1 MFMHSCVHSSFTHSL
16 IHSFIHSFIC
26 SSFLLIIS
34 LFSHFLISF
43 LSSFF
48 LFLLLHFFT
57 HVIRISCTY
66 SHILT
71 HTHAYVISVHLC
83 LTPILF
89 DSAVRILL
97 KQNRRQDRSRTN
109 PAHDPTTMSKNESL
123 PVIKKW
129 NEIKRGGMKIR
140 IM

>member
-1 MFMHSCVHSSFTHSL
+1 MHCSPSVQLHSL
-16 IHSFIHSFIC
+16 HLFSHSNSHVHTFMRAFVLHFSSLSPFFFIFLFSYFLPFFL
-26 SSFLLIIS
+26 SSFLP
-34 LFSHFLISF
+34 SF
-43 LSSFF
+43 LSS
-48 LFLLLHFFT
+48 LFT

-123 PVIKKW
+123 PMIHIVIQ
-129 NEIKRGGMKIR
+129 
-140 IM
+140 